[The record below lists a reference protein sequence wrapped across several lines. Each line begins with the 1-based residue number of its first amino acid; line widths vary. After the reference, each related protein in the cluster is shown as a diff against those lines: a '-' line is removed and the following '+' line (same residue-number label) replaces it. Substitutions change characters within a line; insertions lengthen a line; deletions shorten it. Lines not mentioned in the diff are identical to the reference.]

1 MANSYPVSTIAKLFG
16 LSERRIQQLAQE
28 GIIPKPDKN
37 QYELVGCV
45 RAYINY
51 LQQRAFGK
59 GAAPK
64 DTHLERARLIKAQ
77 ADIAELDLAQRT
89 GALITVDRV
98 ESDWMT
104 MVNSCRSKLLSIPTK
119 CAYQVMALDNP
130 EEIQKY
136 LERTI
141 FEALSELADY
151 EIDDDTQNISTDD
164 ETGDLDLDAA
174 TRDDGEPVGG

>member
-1 MANSYPVSTIAKLFG
+1 
-16 LSERRIQQLAQE
+16 LAQE

-37 QYELVGCV
+37 QYELIGCV

-59 GAAPK
+59 GTAPK

-77 ADIAELDLAQRT
+77 ADIAEIELAERT
-89 GALITVDRV
+89 GALITVERV
-98 ESDWMT
+98 ENDWMD
-104 MVNSCRSKLLSIPTK
+104 MVNNCRSKLLSIPTK

-136 LERTI
+136 LKRMI
-141 FEALSELADY
+141 YEALSELATY
-151 EIDDDTQNISTDD
+151 EIDDDTETISTDD
-164 ETGDLDLDAA
+164 AAGDFELDATA
-174 TRDDGEPVGG
+174 RDDGEPVGG